1 MPLNIKNS
9 RREEIIMVNAVSG
22 GGYDVTSMWQD
33 LFKKIDT
40 NSDGSIDKTEM
51 ESILSKN
58 GPSVEDIFTRLD
70 SDQDGVIGK
79 NEYEEAL
86 SKIRTQQPPGPP
98 PGGRMGPANPE
109 EIFSKLDQDG
119 DGSISKEELKSAM
132 AQMSQNGPSVDEIFK
147 EVDTDN
153 DGVISRA
160 ESDAHL
166 EKMKEERKGGP
177 PPDLAMDDGS
187 NGLNRESMMIERL
200 LKSYDLASSESNESK
215 SLYA

>member
-1 MPLNIKNS
+1 
-9 RREEIIMVNAVSG
+9 MVNAVGG
-22 GGYDVTSMWQD
+22 GGYDVTAMWQA

-51 ESILSKN
+51 QSILSN
-58 GPSVEDIFTRLD
+58 DAASVEDIFTKLD

-98 PGGRMGPANPE
+98 PGGRMEPPSPE
-109 EIFSKLDQDG
+109 EIFNQMDQDG

-132 AQMSQNGPSVDEIFK
+132 AQMSQNGPSVDEIF
-147 EVDTDN
+147 EEADTDD

-166 EKMKEERKGGP
+166 KKMEEERKGGP
-177 PPDLAMDDGS
+177 PPDLAMKDGS
-187 NGLNRESMMIERL
+187 NELNWESMMIERL
-200 LKSYDLASSESNESK
+200 LKNYDLASSESTESK